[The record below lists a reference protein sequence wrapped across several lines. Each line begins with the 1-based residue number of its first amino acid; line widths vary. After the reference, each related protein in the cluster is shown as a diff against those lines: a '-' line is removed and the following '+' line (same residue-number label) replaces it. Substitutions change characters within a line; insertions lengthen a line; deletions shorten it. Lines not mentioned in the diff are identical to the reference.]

1 MDYRYLDDGV
11 VEIVVDVDGD
21 YCPENCRWADNETQQ
36 YNRRDTVK
44 ITKNARAFSP
54 CLKAGAS
61 ARALLILEQ
70 LNM

>member
-1 MDYRYLDDGV
+1 MDDGV

-44 ITKNARAFSP
+44 IT
-54 CLKAGAS
+54 L
-61 ARALLILEQ
+61 ALYEKWQ
-70 LNM
+70 KRMRGDKE

>member
-44 ITKNARAFSP
+44 IT
-54 CLKAGAS
+54 L
-61 ARALLILEQ
+61 ALYEKWQ
-70 LNM
+70 KRMRGDKE